1 LDAIYANLY
10 GLEKAEMDY
19 ILETFPIVKCKDID
33 RYGSYRTKETILKMY
48 DVFEWVREEVKKSES
63 GSESE

>member
-1 LDAIYANLY
+1 
-10 GLEKAEMDY
+10 MDY

-33 RYGSYRTKETILKMY
+33 RYGSYRTKKNILKMY
-48 DVFEWVREEVKKSES
+48 DEFVWVREEVKKSES